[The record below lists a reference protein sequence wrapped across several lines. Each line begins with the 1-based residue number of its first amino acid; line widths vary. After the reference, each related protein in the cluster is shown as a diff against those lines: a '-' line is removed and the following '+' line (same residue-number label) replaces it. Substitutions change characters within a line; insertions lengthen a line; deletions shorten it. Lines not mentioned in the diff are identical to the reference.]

1 MGHGAV
7 RVNTRSAPFLKYATG
22 SSATYNCFPSNVKL
36 HKFFVSGVKSYFLDY
51 LFVIFFYS
59 LYSNG
64 ANICMDLFSLHV
76 LSIASA
82 LAFHV
87 LKKNFKPLTL
97 NL

>member
-7 RVNTRSAPFLKYATG
+7 RVNIRSALFLKYATG

-36 HKFFVSGVKSYFLDY
+36 HKFFVSGVKSYFLVY
-51 LFVIFFYS
+51 LFVVYLCS

-87 LKKNFKPLTL
+87 SAKKN
-97 NL
+97 

>member
-7 RVNTRSAPFLKYATG
+7 RVNIRSALFLKYATG
-22 SSATYNCFPSNVKL
+22 SSATFPSNVKL
-36 HKFFVSGVKSYFLDY
+36 HKFFVSGVKSYFLVY
-51 LFVIFFYS
+51 LFVVYLCS

-87 LKKNFKPLTL
+87 LKKKNKPLTL